1 MVLIKKYGIWL
12 ALLFTL
18 IATVWTSKQE
28 KDDEIVIPAGSRAAS
43 LNSEGAIYH
52 SQRNT
57 ALIKNT
63 QVSAAVN
70 LPEHFT
76 LRPIDNEVGNNI
88 FSPYRGTQTDSA
100 LNLDSVNTTV
110 SNPFTYAGKVAE
122 GGRLVV
128 FLLDGEKSHA
138 VQLGDVI
145 EDVWKIK
152 SITPPTMTLK
162 NIPLKVE
169 IQMEIGANS

>member
-1 MVLIKKYGIWL
+1 
-12 ALLFTL
+12 
-18 IATVWTSKQE
+18 
-28 KDDEIVIPAGSRAAS
+28 
-43 LNSEGAIYH
+43 
-52 SQRNT
+52 
-57 ALIKNT
+57 
-63 QVSAAVN
+63 
-70 LPEHFT
+70 
-76 LRPIDNEVGNNI
+76 
-88 FSPYRGTQTDSA
+88 
-100 LNLDSVNTTV
+100 VNTTV